1 MEIIPAIDL
10 RAGRC
15 VRLYQGD
22 YDRETVYSDD
32 PVRVAL
38 EWQEMG
44 APRIHLVD
52 LDGAASGVQA
62 NLDVV
67 RRIANAVD
75 APIQLGGGI
84 RSVSAA
90 ESILD
95 MGVQR
100 IILGTSAVE
109 TPSFVEQ
116 ACRRFGADAVIV
128 GVDAKDGMVAV
139 RGWRETSSTSALDLI
154 HSMAALGVKRFIY
167 TDHRQRRDP
176 VLAELQRHRSNCTG
190 MRQLSGGLRGGILS
204 GAHPE
209 AGLPGPGGSHRRQGP
224 VLGGHRL
231 ERGGLQCI
239 SRGSRINYRT

>member
-1 MEIIPAIDL
+1 MEVIPAIDL
-10 RAGRC
+10 RAGMC

-32 PVRVAL
+32 PVKVAL

-44 APRIHLVD
+44 ARRIHLVD

-75 APIQLGGGI
+75 APIQFGGGI
-84 RSVSAA
+84 RSAHAA
-90 ESILD
+90 EGILD

-109 TPSFVEQ
+109 APSFVEQ

-128 GVDAKDGMVAV
+128 GVDARDGMVAV

-167 TDHRQRRDP
+167 TDIARDGTLSSP
-176 VLAELQRHRSNCTG
+176 NFNAIEAIVRGCDSFLVA
-190 MRQLSGGLRGGILS
+190 SGGVSSLEHIRRLDSLGLEGAIVGKALYSGDIDLR
-204 GAHPE
+204 E
-209 AGLPGPGGSHRRQGP
+209 AVSN
-224 VLGGHRL
+224 V
-231 ERGGLQCI
+231 
-239 SRGSRINYRT
+239 

>member
-1 MEIIPAIDL
+1 MEVIPAIDL

-44 APRIHLVD
+44 ARRIHLVD

-67 RRIANAVD
+67 KRIANEVD

-84 RSVSAA
+84 RNLSAA

-109 TPSFVEQ
+109 NPSLVEQ

-128 GVDAKDGMVAV
+128 GVDARDGMVAV

-167 TDHRQRRDP
+167 TDIARDGTLSSP
-176 VLAELQRHRSNCTG
+176 NFNAIEAIVQECDSFLVA
-190 MRQLSGGLRGGILS
+190 SGGVSSLEHIRRLDSLGLEGAIVGKALYSGDIDLR
-204 GAHPE
+204 E
-209 AGLPGPGGSHRRQGP
+209 AVSS
-224 VLGGHRL
+224 V
-231 ERGGLQCI
+231 
-239 SRGSRINYRT
+239 

>member
-1 MEIIPAIDL
+1 MEVIPAIDL

-44 APRIHLVD
+44 ATRIHLVD

-128 GVDAKDGMVAV
+128 GVDARDGMVAV

-167 TDHRQRRDP
+167 TDIARDGTLSSP
-176 VLAELQRHRSNCTG
+176 NFNAIEAIVQGCDSFLVA
-190 MRQLSGGLRGGILS
+190 SGGVSSLEHIRRLDSLGLEGAIVGKALYSGDIDLR
-204 GAHPE
+204 E
-209 AGLPGPGGSHRRQGP
+209 A
-224 VLGGHRL
+224 
-231 ERGGLQCI
+231 I
-239 SRGSRINYRT
+239 SNV